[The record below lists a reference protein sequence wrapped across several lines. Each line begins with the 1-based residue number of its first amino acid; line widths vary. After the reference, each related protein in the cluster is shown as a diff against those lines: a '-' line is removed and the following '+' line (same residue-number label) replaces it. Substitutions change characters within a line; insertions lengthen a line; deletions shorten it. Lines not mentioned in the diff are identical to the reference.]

1 MRRVD
6 LLRLANYEAN
16 LRDAFPE
23 VVPHRFRAPAEWEI
37 VRTEGDRAN
46 PAIHRRF
53 PGSCTHR

>member
-1 MRRVD
+1 MD
-6 LLRLANYEAN
+6 LLRLTNYEAN

-23 VVPHRFRAPAEWEI
+23 VVPHRFRAPADWEI
-37 VRTEGDRAN
+37 VRTKGDRAN